1 MEKDPPFAT
10 DETKHGASIKGVID
24 TKQRILRR
32 IGRLRNFNPLWLV
45 IAPMVFTIV
54 GLLVTVVWLSFL
66 KGQPGIPGTRFTL
79 EHYATLYADPFVLTA
94 LINTL
99 WFAATSVVVALF
111 FGITIAWL
119 VERTDLPGKSF
130 VYMVMSLGILLPGFF
145 TAMGWLFL
153 LHPRIG
159 VINLWIMNLT
169 GMTTPPLS
177 ITNVIGMGWVQGLSL
192 TALAF
197 ILTTASF
204 RSMDPAL
211 EEAATVHGASFTQM
225 LRTVFGP
232 LMLPGILA
240 STVYVFTISI
250 GSFDTPAIIGL
261 SNRVFTFSTFVY
273 TQSIT
278 TDALPDYGSIAAMSA
293 LMALI
298 AALLSYGYSTVIS
311 RSHQYQVVTG
321 KGYRPYRYRL
331 GKWAIAAWIFIGSYF
346 FLSKLLPLL
355 LLLWASGLRYFQPPS
370 MKAFAS
376 LSFQNFRDIPF
387 DLITRGSWNT
397 AILMVVTPTV
407 AILICFGFSWMV
419 VRTKLRLRTL
429 LDFFAFLPTAIPSI
443 IFGVGALFVAL
454 FVLKGLPL
462 YGSLT
467 LLAIVYV
474 VERLT
479 FGTRVLNSA
488 LIQIHHDLEEAST
501 VSGATGLTTAR
512 SILAPLIWPALLSGW
527 LWMALLTLRELTLA
541 TILFTPNNVTLP
553 VVVWNFWNS
562 GNFGIASA
570 ITLLLMSCLAP
581 LVMIYWALGR
591 RRLIGA

>member
-1 MEKDPPFAT
+1 LRPEAT
-10 DETKHGASIKGVID
+10 LQGATTREESLERWSIIRKI
-24 TKQRILRR
+24 
-32 IGRLRNFNPLWLV
+32 RLSQFNPLWLV
-45 IAPMVFTIV
+45 IAPMVITIA
-54 GLLVTVVWLSFL
+54 GLLVTVFWLSFL
-66 KGQPGIPGTRFTL
+66 RGQPGLPGTAYTW
-79 EHYATLYADPFVLTA
+79 ENYATLYADPFVVTA
-94 LINTL
+94 LTNTL
-99 WFAATSVVVALF
+99 GFASTSVVVALF

-119 VERTDLPGKSF
+119 VERTDLRGKSV
-130 VYMVMSLGILLPGFF
+130 VYSVMSLGILLPGFF

-159 VINLWIMNLT
+159 LVNLWIMNIT
-169 GMTTPPLS
+169 GITTPPLS
-177 ITNVIGMGWVQGLSL
+177 VTNVVGMGWVQGLSL

-197 ILTTASF
+197 ILTAASF

-211 EEAATVHGASFTQM
+211 EEAATVHGARFGQM
-225 LRTVFGP
+225 LRTVFAP

-273 TQSIT
+273 TQAIT
-278 TDALPDYGSIAAMSA
+278 EDALPDYGSIAAMSA

-298 AALLSYGYSTVIS
+298 AALLSYVYSSVIIK
-311 RSHQYQVVTG
+311 SHQYQVVTG
-321 KGYRPYRYRL
+321 KAYRPYQYKL
-331 GKWAIAAWIFIGSYF
+331 GKWGILAWIFIGTYF

-355 LLLWASGLRYFQPPS
+355 LLIWAAGLPYFQPPS

-376 LSFQNFRDIPF
+376 FSLQNFRDIPF
-387 DLITRGSWNT
+387 DLLTRSTVNT
-397 AILMVVTPTV
+397 TILMIVTPSV

-419 VRTKLRLRTL
+419 VRTKMRLRTV
-429 LDFFAFLPTAIPSI
+429 LDFIAFLPTAIPSI

-501 VSGATGLTTAR
+501 VCGATGLGTAR
-512 SILAPLIWPALLSGW
+512 NILAPLVWPALLSGW
-527 LWMALLTLRELTLA
+527 LWMALLTFRELTLA
-541 TILFTPNNVTLP
+541 TLLFTPNNVTLP

-581 LVMIYWALGR
+581 MIMIYWTLGR
-591 RRLIGA
+591 RRLLGA